1 MTKNDVFLRQ
11 EKKLKMEAIITVV
24 GFLGAGKTTLLKQ
37 LMHNYLEKDWNPFII
52 LNDYENADLDVQQ
65 FMEEMNPKWVR
76 SLSGSCICCS
86 GIHELREFVNRIPER
101 SNGVTLIEANG
112 TSDACSLMSFLGVGI
127 NERFLPPIQI
137 SVVDVKNWQKRGE
150 HNELEANQIQVSS
163 LLVLTHTEN
172 VSKERLDTVV
182 NELKTFNPFA
192 EIIHADA
199 IDVSLLPKLS
209 PSKNNPQ
216 KLDHLKAHWSS
227 CSVDLPNLPN
237 KDCIYDI
244 CNAIPES
251 ILRVKGCTQIQN
263 EENYVYFERTPDG
276 EVTIRPFKGMPITG
290 AKLLTIGPGSEPSV
304 LEKAVEAGLEKQNFI
319 QK

>member
-1 MTKNDVFLRQ
+1 M
-11 EKKLKMEAIITVV
+11 
-24 GFLGAGKTTLLKQ
+24 
-37 LMHNYLEKDWNPFII
+37 
-52 LNDYENADLDVQQ
+52 
-65 FMEEMNPKWVR
+65 
-76 SLSGSCICCS
+76 
-86 GIHELREFVNRIPER
+86 
-101 SNGVTLIEANG
+101 
-112 TSDACSLMSFLGVGI
+112 
-127 NERFLPPIQI
+127 
-137 SVVDVKNWQKRGE
+137 VDVKNWQKRGE